1 MKQQSMKRKQGQA
14 MVEYIIIVVVVPI
27 AALLIFGVFS
37 DTLKQKLGG
46 AVEQLG
52 GDSSAVDAATSQDSV
67 EFLQDL

>member
-14 MVEYIIIVVVVPI
+14 MVEYIIIVVVVAI

-52 GDSSAVDAATSQDSV
+52 GDSGAVDEATGQESV